1 LPIDELI
8 SSKRAQYSI
17 LSLFILALLFIGEV
31 PQASEPE
38 AMPPAPVETEEPDP
52 SEPEGNG
59 PGPSQRVCQPT
70 ADSDTPHIAGDLL
83 LSPTL
88 NRDNLAGEFYTLS
101 AQDAMG
107 LSLAFTQEVFRD
119 CADHLVISEVVDVN
133 QLAVAARLAAFRD
146 GPLLVNV
153 AETLPDN
160 QAGAESDQSAQ
171 SSALPA
177 SPPAAADVDGA
188 DAGAADSTASPSDSP
203 ETASPETT
211 SPDLVSFSPVH
222 PEVLA
227 EFRRLEPKGVTVIGS
242 QETAQFFFELFLEA
256 DEEKPDVTLIL
267 AGGTEYITAAA
278 DILMTDDG
286 SVSAARLTLP
296 RLAGPATPVRLRE
309 AIVSE
314 AVLKTT
320 SASTSVEEGE
330 IVAIDPLSDPAIMD
344 PAGELA
350 KTAKTVEG
358 EGEGPIWLVA
368 SDQPVIAILAQP
380 ALASIGGDL
389 LYVAPADLRGSPQAS
404 LDVLSRP
411 VSSRSRAWQL
421 VGPMPDDAD
430 WQLQVIAT
438 GQQLPGGGY
447 LLFPNRRIVAMY
459 GHTNTSVLGVLGEQS
474 AEEGVERASQ
484 IAEGYDADGL
494 PVVTAFEII
503 ATLASSAPNYD
514 NSYSL
519 RTPVA
524 ELRPWIETAA
534 EENMY
539 VILDLQPGRTD
550 FLTQAKEYEEL
561 LKLPHVGLA
570 LDPEWRLK
578 PDQFHLRQ
586 VGSVDSSEV
595 NQVIDWLA
603 DIVRENNLPQKLLM
617 VHQFSFQMITNR
629 EDIKAPPE
637 LAVMIH
643 MDGQGQTNLKF
654 DTYAQLTTGALD
666 NGWWWGWKNFY
677 DEDIPRPLP
686 PNRVLAVRPVPY
698 VVSFQ

>member
-1 LPIDELI
+1 MPIDELI

-133 QLAVAARLAAFRD
+133 QLAVAARLAAFMD

-242 QETAQFFFELFLEA
+242 QETAQFFLELFLEA
-256 DEEKPDVTLIL
+256 ERKQWR
-267 AGGTEYITAAA
+267 G
-278 DILMTDDG
+278 
-286 SVSAARLTLP
+286 
-296 RLAGPATPVRLRE
+296 
-309 AIVSE
+309 
-314 AVLKTT
+314 K
-320 SASTSVEEGE
+320 
-330 IVAIDPLSDPAIMD
+330 
-344 PAGELA
+344 A
-350 KTAKTVEG
+350 K
-358 EGEGPIWLVA
+358 
-368 SDQPVIAILAQP
+368 
-380 ALASIGGDL
+380 
-389 LYVAPADLRGSPQAS
+389 
-404 LDVLSRP
+404 
-411 VSSRSRAWQL
+411 
-421 VGPMPDDAD
+421 
-430 WQLQVIAT
+430 
-438 GQQLPGGGY
+438 GQ
-447 LLFPNRRIVAMY
+447 F
-459 GHTNTSVLGVLGEQS
+459 
-474 AEEGVERASQ
+474 
-484 IAEGYDADGL
+484 
-494 PVVTAFEII
+494 
-503 ATLASSAPNYD
+503 
-514 NSYSL
+514 
-519 RTPVA
+519 
-524 ELRPWIETAA
+524 
-534 EENMY
+534 
-539 VILDLQPGRTD
+539 
-550 FLTQAKEYEEL
+550 
-561 LKLPHVGLA
+561 
-570 LDPEWRLK
+570 
-578 PDQFHLRQ
+578 
-586 VGSVDSSEV
+586 
-595 NQVIDWLA
+595 
-603 DIVRENNLPQKLLM
+603 
-617 VHQFSFQMITNR
+617 
-629 EDIKAPPE
+629 
-637 LAVMIH
+637 
-643 MDGQGQTNLKF
+643 
-654 DTYAQLTTGALD
+654 
-666 NGWWWGWKNFY
+666 GWW
-677 DEDIPRPLP
+677 RPTS
-686 PNRVLAVRPVPY
+686 R
-698 VVSFQ
+698 